1 MSLPTMTGVG
11 RLTGDV
17 EVRFSQSGTAV
28 GTVPLAFNARRRNK
42 QTNEWEDGDVF
53 FVRGTVFGDTAE
65 YVQESLSRGME
76 VVVTGRLKT
85 DQWEDKESGQKRSA
99 TSLLIDSIGPS
110 LRFATAAVRKVERG
124 AGQSAPA
131 GDSWGSAP
139 PNNNFSDEPPF

>member
-110 LRFATAAVRKVERG
+110 LRFATAKVSKVERG
-124 AGQSAPA
+124 AGKGASA
-131 GDSWGSAP
+131 GESWGSAP
-139 PNNNFSDEPPF
+139 PSSNFSDEPPF